1 MTVIYEDTAEDE
13 TATVT
18 FHMGDVTE
26 EDGSTY
32 VYIRLADSNM
42 VYKVNAD
49 DMENLLSL

>member
-1 MTVIYEDTAEDE
+1 MTVTYEDTAEDE

-18 FHMGDVTE
+18 FHTGDVTE